1 MALELAHPNP
11 RNGVVRALDQNE
23 VGSLTCRQDVL
34 SEVWA
39 VDGVPDLPSHLL
51 GSLVGQR
58 RIPAEVG
65 LRLLEGRGPQQKK
78 ALDVPTAGIVVRRG
92 DGNAG
97 VGKSG
102 DGDRRGT
109 AWARFGGNSP

>member
-23 VGSLTCRQDVL
+23 VGALTCRQDVL

-39 VDGVPDLPSHLL
+39 VHGGPDLPSHLL

-58 RIPAEVG
+58 RIPVEVG
-65 LRLLEGRGPQQKK
+65 LRHLEGRGPQQKK
-78 ALDVPTAGIVVRRG
+78 ARDVPTAGIVFRRVDVNAEVEKVG
-92 DGNAG
+92 DE
-97 VGKSG
+97 
-102 DGDRRGT
+102 DRWVT
-109 AWARFGGNSP
+109 A